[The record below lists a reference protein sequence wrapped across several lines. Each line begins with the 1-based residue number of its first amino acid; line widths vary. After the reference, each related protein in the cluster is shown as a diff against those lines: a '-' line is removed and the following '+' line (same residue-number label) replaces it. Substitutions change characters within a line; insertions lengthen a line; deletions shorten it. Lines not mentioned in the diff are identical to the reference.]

1 MKRSLVAIL
10 IIVGTLLAAAA
21 ASASTIRAYIAEFT
35 VSPTDNGNL
44 KNTLQRLLAT
54 RLAGDGI
61 VTVDT
66 PAEADV
72 IVSGSYTTLGKMFS
86 LDAIAKSTGGKQLS
100 TAFEQGESMDA
111 LIPAVG
117 KISGKLKG
125 DLAKQFQA
133 TAPAL
138 PAAPVEVPSKAPRA
152 EIERPAAAQEMVKAP
167 SSEIVHNEA
176 TPGWISQRLSGVYSG
191 VATWGTKEFVAADDK
206 GIHLYR
212 PGAKLDLVTE
222 VILPDRMKIL
232 ALDAM
237 GPEASGRVL
246 VFVTIMDRE
255 NISSRIYALQN
266 DVFKLVA
273 EDVPYMFRT
282 IAPYGGSKKLY
293 AQQMGRT
300 DDFYGDVYEASI
312 VDKGVKLSN
321 PIKMPRFANIFNF
334 NQFRDQSGKSYLTT
348 FSDSG
353 YLLVYSDTGE
363 ELWRSSDKFGGSETY
378 FQRRDWEN
386 ERTNMTPFRTRFLD
400 QRITVTEKGEILVPQ
415 NSGFFV
421 LGNLR
426 SYSKYSVVNFVWNGS
441 SLEEKWRTKQSQ
453 NYLADYSYN
462 PASKELILLEVAQKG
477 TFGGKGG
484 SVVRLL
490 GIE

>member
-10 IIVGTLLAAAA
+10 FLAGTLLAAAA

-35 VSPTDNGNL
+35 VSPADNGNL
-44 KNTLQRLLAT
+44 KTTLQRLLAT
-54 RLAGDGI
+54 RLAGDGV

-86 LDAIAKSTGGKQLS
+86 LDAIAKSAGGKQLS
-100 TAFEQGESMDA
+100 AAFEQGESMDV

-125 DLAKQFQA
+125 DIVKQFPQGA
-133 TAPAL
+133 TAL
-138 PAAPVEVPSKAPRA
+138 PEAAPKAPRA
-152 EIERPAAAQEMVKAP
+152 DIVRPAASAELVKAP
-167 SSEIVHNEA
+167 SSEIVRSEGA
-176 TPGWISQRLSGVYSG
+176 AGWTSQRLSGIYSG
-191 VATWGTKEFVAADDK
+191 VATWGTKEFVTADDK

-212 PGAKLDLVTE
+212 PGSKLDLVTE
-222 VILPDRMKIL
+222 VALPDRMKIL

-237 GPEASGRVL
+237 GPEANGRVL

-266 DVFKLVA
+266 DTLKLVA
-273 EDVPYMFRT
+273 EDIPYMFRT
-282 IAPYGGSKKLY
+282 IAPYGGAKKLF
-293 AQQMGRT
+293 AQQMGRS

-334 NQFRDQSGKSYLTT
+334 NLFRDQSGKSYLAT

-353 YLLVYSDTGE
+353 YLLVYAADTGE
-363 ELWRSSDKFGGSETY
+363 ELWRSTDKFGGSETY

-400 QRITVTEKGEILVPQ
+400 QRITVTDKGEILVPQ

-426 SYSKYSVVNFVWNGS
+426 SYSKYSVVNFAWNGS

-462 PASKELILLEVAQKG
+462 PATKELVLLEVAQKD

>member
-10 IIVGTLLAAAA
+10 ILVGTLLAAAA

-35 VSPTDNGNL
+35 VSPADNGNL

-54 RLAGDGI
+54 RLAGDGV
-61 VTVDT
+61 VTVDSA
-66 PAEADV
+66 AEADV

-86 LDAIAKSTGGKQLS
+86 LDAIAKSTGGKQLA

-125 DLAKQFQA
+125 DIVKQYQQA
-133 TAPAL
+133 PAAL
-138 PAAPVEVPSKAPRA
+138 PAAPVEAPFKAPRA
-152 EIERPAAAQEMVKAP
+152 EIERPAVAQEVVKAP
-167 SSEIVHNEA
+167 ASEIVRSEA
-176 TPGWISQRLSGVYSG
+176 TPGWISQRLSGVYSA
-191 VATWGTKEFVAADDK
+191 VATWGTKEFISADDK

-222 VILPDRMKIL
+222 VILPDRMKVL

-237 GPEASGRVL
+237 GPEANGRVL

-255 NISSRIYALQN
+255 NIASRIYALQN
-266 DVFKLVA
+266 DAFKLVA
-273 EDVPYMFRT
+273 EEIPYMFRT
-282 IAPYGGSKKLY
+282 IAPYGGAKKLY

-334 NQFRDQSGKSYLTT
+334 NLFRDQSGKSYVTA

-386 ERTNMTPFRTRFLD
+386 ERTNMTPFRTRFLE
-400 QRITVTEKGEILVPQ
+400 QRITVTEKGEVLVPQ
-415 NSGFFV
+415 NAGFFV
-421 LGNLR
+421 LGNMR
-426 SYSKYSVVNFVWNGS
+426 SYSKYSVVNFTWNGS

-462 PASKELILLEVAQKG
+462 PVSKELVLLEVAQKG